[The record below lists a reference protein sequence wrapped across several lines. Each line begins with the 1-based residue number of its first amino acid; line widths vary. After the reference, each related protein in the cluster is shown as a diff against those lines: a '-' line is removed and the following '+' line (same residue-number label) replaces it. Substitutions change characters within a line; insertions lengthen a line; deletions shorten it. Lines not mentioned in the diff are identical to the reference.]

1 MMEPTASFGM
11 QPPVDQ
17 RPRLRILRFGV
28 VLGGVGLSLARP
40 AWSETSVI
48 HELIEHTG
56 LALVV
61 LCIVGRLWSILY
73 IGGRKNVEL
82 VVSGPYSI
90 TRNPLYLFST
100 IGAVGIGCMF
110 GSIAAASLFGMITY
124 IVLRKTARQEER
136 FLQGRFGQAYQA
148 YANRTPLFWPNPN
161 LYLGACETTFSPK
174 IVRRNL
180 REACLLLLFFPLTEA
195 SEYLQDEGFTPTFLW
210 VY

>member
-1 MMEPTASFGM
+1 MMDPTASFWM

-17 RPRLRILRFGV
+17 RPRLRILRLGI
-28 VLGGVGLSLARP
+28 VLGVTGLLLARP
-40 AWSETSVI
+40 AWSEASAI
-48 HELIEHTG
+48 HELIEHIG
-56 LALVV
+56 LVLVV
-61 LCIVGRLWSILY
+61 VCIVGRLWSILY

-110 GSIAAASLFGMITY
+110 GSIAAASLFGMIAY
-124 IVLRKTARQEER
+124 IVLLRTARQEER

-161 LYLGACETTFSPK
+161 LYLEACEMTFSPK

-180 REACLLLLFFPLTEA
+180 REACLLLLFLPLIEA
-195 SEYLQDEGFTPTFLW
+195 SEYLHDEGFTPTFLW